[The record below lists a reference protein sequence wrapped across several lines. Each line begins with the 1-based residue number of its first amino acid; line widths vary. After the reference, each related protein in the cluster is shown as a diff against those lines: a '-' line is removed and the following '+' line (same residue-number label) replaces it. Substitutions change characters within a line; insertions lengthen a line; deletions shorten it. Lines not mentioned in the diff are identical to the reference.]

1 MNDHKG
7 LVKIIPDKEIAKTRY
22 PQGNPWGIS
31 ASFFETRFLIFF
43 LTSTASR
50 GALTQK
56 ENKIRVIHDRFLSL
70 MVRSSKCNYND
81 RELN

>member
-43 LTSTASR
+43 FTSTASR
-50 GALTQK
+50 EVLNLK
-56 ENKIRVIHDRFLSL
+56 KKIKI
-70 MVRSSKCNYND
+70 
-81 RELN
+81 